1 MKADEVKQFLEGHSV
16 FALDPETR
24 HVAACIDYEVGGIC
38 IARFVN
44 GGDGQGCLWL

>member
-24 HVAACIDYEVGGIC
+24 QVAACIDYEVGGTC

-44 GGDGQGCLWL
+44 GETDKGVYG